1 MKTSHISRRLLAATL
16 LVSTSSLG
24 LAANPVFTMKA
35 PTLDA
40 NPQVQIIGGRKADP
54 AQWPATFVFAN
65 PAGGGCTSTAV
76 GEHTIITAAHC
87 IPNGATGVVEVGN
100 RRIQEIGREHV

>member
-40 NPQVQIIGGRKADP
+40 NPQVQIIGGWKADP

-65 PAGGGCTSTAV
+65 PAGGGDENPTCCCGMEMENRSPAR
-76 GEHTIITAAHC
+76 
-87 IPNGATGVVEVGN
+87 TG
-100 RRIQEIGREHV
+100 R